1 MLNTKAYEISKT
13 SAIFVAEVFFI
24 PIMTTRYTKS
34 PLITKLFLIFVV
46 AFIGL
51 FISSLIILLC
61 TNYANNILVMKWL
74 QVLQTS
80 LTFILPAFLLAL
92 LFGQGISYL
101 KFKPIRSPFIWL
113 SVILLMPLALPA
125 VNWLKSLN
133 DMVVLPHFMSGVE
146 LWMQQMEAQSQV
158 LTEKFLGVSTYHGLA
173 LNLFVMAV
181 MPALGEEIFFRGI
194 LQTVLGEKLNRHL
207 AVWITAFIFS
217 AIHLQF
223 YGFLPRFLLGAAL
236 GYLFLFSGS
245 IWASIVAHFINNA
258 LAVLLFFLTFNGY
271 LTFDMDT
278 LGTQTTWWIGLIS
291 LTLVCLLFYRLNRV
305 KES

>member
-1 MLNTKAYEISKT
+1 MITA
-13 SAIFVAEVFFI
+13 
-24 PIMTTRYTKS
+24 RYITS
-34 PLITKLFLIFVV
+34 PLITKLVLIFVV
-46 AFIGL
+46 AFTGL
-51 FISSLIILLC
+51 LLSSVTILLC
-61 TNYANNILVMKWL
+61 ANYLNNMVVMKWL
-74 QVLQTS
+74 QLIQTAF
-80 LTFILPAFLLAL
+80 TFVLPAFLLAH
-92 LFGQGISYL
+92 FVGQGVSYL
-101 KFKPIRSPFIWL
+101 KFTPIRSSLMWFG
-113 SVILLMPLALPA
+113 VIFLMPLALPA

-146 LWMQQMEAQSQV
+146 LWMQQMEHQSEL
-158 LTEKFLGVSTYHGLA
+158 LTEKFLSVSSYSALA
-173 LNLFVMAV
+173 LNLLVMAAI
-181 MPALGEEIFFRGI
+181 PALGEELFFRGI

-271 LTFDMDT
+271 LTFDMDA
-278 LGTQTTWWIGLIS
+278 LGTQNTWWLGFLS
-291 LTLVCLLFYRLNRV
+291 LTLVCLLFYRLNRI
-305 KES
+305 KE

>member
-1 MLNTKAYEISKT
+1 MITA
-13 SAIFVAEVFFI
+13 
-24 PIMTTRYTKS
+24 RYIKS
-34 PLITKLFLIFVV
+34 PLITKLVLIFVV
-46 AFIGL
+46 AFAGL
-51 FISSLIILLC
+51 FLSSVAILLC
-61 TNYANNILVMKWL
+61 ANYINNIVVMKWL
-74 QVLQTS
+74 QLVQTVF
-80 LTFILPAFLLAL
+80 TFVLPAFLLAYSM
-92 LFGQGISYL
+92 GQGVTYL
-101 KFKPIRSPFIWL
+101 KFTSVRSPLIWL

-133 DMVVLPHFMSGVE
+133 DLVVLPHFMSGVE
-146 LWMQQMEAQSQV
+146 LWMQQMEHQSEV
-158 LTEKFLGVSTYHGLA
+158 LTDKFLSVSSYSGLA
-173 LNLFVMAV
+173 LNLLVMAAI
-181 MPALGEEIFFRGI
+181 PALGEELFFRGI

-271 LTFDMDT
+271 LTFDMDA
-278 LGTQTTWWIGLIS
+278 LGTQNTWWLGFLS
-291 LTLVCLLFYRLNRV
+291 LTLVCLLFYRLNRI
-305 KES
+305 KE

>member
-1 MLNTKAYEISKT
+1 MITARYIT
-13 SAIFVAEVFFI
+13 SF
-24 PIMTTRYTKS
+24 
-34 PLITKLFLIFVV
+34 LITKLILIFVV
-46 AFIGL
+46 AFTGL
-51 FISSLIILLC
+51 LLSSVTILLC
-61 TNYANNILVMKWL
+61 ANYLNNMVVMKWL
-74 QVLQTS
+74 QLIQTAF
-80 LTFILPAFLLAL
+80 TFVLPAFLLAH
-92 LFGQGISYL
+92 FVGQGVSYL
-101 KFKPIRSPFIWL
+101 KFTPIRSSLMWFG
-113 SVILLMPLALPA
+113 VILLMPLALPA

-146 LWMQQMEAQSQV
+146 LWMQQMEHQSEL
-158 LTEKFLGVSTYHGLA
+158 LTEKFLSVSSYSALA
-173 LNLFVMAV
+173 LNLLVMAAI
-181 MPALGEEIFFRGI
+181 PALGEELFFRGI

-271 LTFDMDT
+271 LTFDMDA
-278 LGTQTTWWIGLIS
+278 LGTQNTWWLGFLS
-291 LTLVCLLFYRLNRV
+291 LTLVCLLFYRLNRI
-305 KES
+305 KE

>member
-1 MLNTKAYEISKT
+1 MITA
-13 SAIFVAEVFFI
+13 
-24 PIMTTRYTKS
+24 RYITS
-34 PLITKLFLIFVV
+34 PLITKLVLIFVV
-46 AFIGL
+46 AFTGL
-51 FISSLIILLC
+51 LLSSVTILLC
-61 TNYANNILVMKWL
+61 ANYLNNMVVMKWL
-74 QVLQTS
+74 QLIQTAF
-80 LTFILPAFLLAL
+80 TFVLPAFLLAH
-92 LFGQGISYL
+92 FVGQGVTYL
-101 KFKPIRSPFIWL
+101 KFTSIRSPFIWFA
-113 SVILLMPLALPA
+113 VILLMPLALPA

-146 LWMQQMEAQSQV
+146 LWMQQMEHQSEL
-158 LTEKFLGVSTYHGLA
+158 LTEKFLSVSSYSALA
-173 LNLFVMAV
+173 LNLLVMAAI
-181 MPALGEEIFFRGI
+181 PALGEELFFRGI

-271 LTFDMDT
+271 LTFDMDA
-278 LGTQTTWWIGLIS
+278 LGTQNTWWLGFLS
-291 LTLVCLLFYRLNRV
+291 LTLVCLLFYRLNRI
-305 KES
+305 KE

>member
-1 MLNTKAYEISKT
+1 M
-13 SAIFVAEVFFI
+13 EVFFI
-24 PIMTTRYTKS
+24 QMITARYIKS
-34 PLITKLFLIFVV
+34 PLITKLVLIFVV
-46 AFIGL
+46 AFTGL
-51 FISSLIILLC
+51 LLSSVAILLC
-61 TNYANNILVMKWL
+61 ANYLNNMVVMKWL
-74 QVLQTS
+74 QLIQTAF
-80 LTFILPAFLLAL
+80 TFVLPAFLLAH
-92 LFGQGISYL
+92 FVGQGVSYL
-101 KFKPIRSPFIWL
+101 KFTPIRSSLMWL
-113 SVILLMPLALPA
+113 GVILLMPLALPA

-146 LWMQQMEAQSQV
+146 LWMQQMEHQSEL
-158 LTEKFLGVSTYHGLA
+158 LTEKFLSVSSYSALA
-173 LNLFVMAV
+173 LNLLVMAAI
-181 MPALGEEIFFRGI
+181 PALGEELFFRGL

-271 LTFDMDT
+271 LTFDMDA
-278 LGTQTTWWIGLIS
+278 LGTQNTWWLGFLS
-291 LTLVCLLFYRLNRV
+291 LTLVCLLFYRLNRI
-305 KES
+305 KE

>member
-1 MLNTKAYEISKT
+1 MITA
-13 SAIFVAEVFFI
+13 
-24 PIMTTRYTKS
+24 RYIKS
-34 PLITKLFLIFVV
+34 PLITKLVLIFVV
-46 AFIGL
+46 AFAGL
-51 FISSLIILLC
+51 FLSSVAILLC
-61 TNYANNILVMKWL
+61 ANYLNNMVVMKWL
-74 QVLQTS
+74 QLIQTAF
-80 LTFILPAFLLAL
+80 TFVLPAFLLAH
-92 LFGQGISYL
+92 FVGQGVSYL
-101 KFKPIRSPFIWL
+101 KFTPIRSSLMWFG
-113 SVILLMPLALPA
+113 VILLMPLALPA

-146 LWMQQMEAQSQV
+146 LWMQQMEHQSEL
-158 LTEKFLGVSTYHGLA
+158 LTEKFLSVSSYSALA
-173 LNLFVMAV
+173 LNLLVMAAI
-181 MPALGEEIFFRGI
+181 PALGEELFFRGI

-271 LTFDMDT
+271 LTFDMDA
-278 LGTQTTWWIGLIS
+278 LGTQNTWWLGFLS
-291 LTLVCLLFYRLNRV
+291 LTLVCLLFYRLNRI
-305 KES
+305 KE

>member
-1 MLNTKAYEISKT
+1 M
-13 SAIFVAEVFFI
+13 EVFFI
-24 PIMTTRYTKS
+24 QMITARYITS
-34 PLITKLFLIFVV
+34 PLITKLVLIFVV
-46 AFIGL
+46 AFTGL
-51 FISSLIILLC
+51 LLSSVTILLC
-61 TNYANNILVMKWL
+61 ANYLNNMVVMKWL
-74 QVLQTS
+74 QLIQTAF
-80 LTFILPAFLLAL
+80 TFVLPAFLLAH
-92 LFGQGISYL
+92 FVGQGVSYL
-101 KFKPIRSPFIWL
+101 KFTPIRSSLMWFG
-113 SVILLMPLALPA
+113 VIFLMPLALPA

-146 LWMQQMEAQSQV
+146 LWMQQMEHQSEL
-158 LTEKFLGVSTYHGLA
+158 LTEKFLSVSSYSALA
-173 LNLFVMAV
+173 LNLLVMAAI
-181 MPALGEEIFFRGI
+181 PALGEELFFRGI

-271 LTFDMDT
+271 LTFDMDA
-278 LGTQTTWWIGLIS
+278 LGTQNTWWLGFLS
-291 LTLVCLLFYRLNRV
+291 LTLVCLLFYRLNRI
-305 KES
+305 KE

>member
-1 MLNTKAYEISKT
+1 MITA
-13 SAIFVAEVFFI
+13 
-24 PIMTTRYTKS
+24 RYLKS
-34 PLITKLFLIFVV
+34 SLITKLALIFVV

-51 FISSLIILLC
+51 LLSSVAILLC
-61 TNYANNILVMKWL
+61 ANYLNNMVVMKWL
-74 QVLQTS
+74 QLMQTAF
-80 LTFILPAFLLAL
+80 TFVLPAFLLAH
-92 LFGQGISYL
+92 FVGQGVTYL
-101 KFKPIRSPFIWL
+101 KFTPIRSPFIWL

-146 LWMQQMEAQSQV
+146 LWMQQMEHQSEV
-158 LTEKFLGVSTYHGLA
+158 LTDKFLSVSSYSGLA
-173 LNLFVMAV
+173 LNLLVMAAI
-181 MPALGEEIFFRGI
+181 PALGEELFFRGI

-223 YGFLPRFLLGAAL
+223 YGFLPRFCLGAAL

-271 LTFDMDT
+271 LTFDMDA
-278 LGTQTTWWIGLIS
+278 LGTQNTWWLGFLS
-291 LTLVCLLFYRLNRV
+291 LTLVCLIFYRLNRI
-305 KES
+305 KE

>member
-1 MLNTKAYEISKT
+1 MITA
-13 SAIFVAEVFFI
+13 
-24 PIMTTRYTKS
+24 RYTTS
-34 PLITKLFLIFVV
+34 PLITKLVLIFVV
-46 AFIGL
+46 AFTGL
-51 FISSLIILLC
+51 LLSSVTILLC
-61 TNYANNILVMKWL
+61 ANYLNNMVVMKWL
-74 QVLQTS
+74 QLIQTAF
-80 LTFILPAFLLAL
+80 TFVLPAFLLAH
-92 LFGQGISYL
+92 FVGQGVSYL
-101 KFKPIRSPFIWL
+101 KFTPIRSSLMWL
-113 SVILLMPLALPA
+113 GVILLMPLALPA

-146 LWMQQMEAQSQV
+146 LWMQQMEHQSEL
-158 LTEKFLGVSTYHGLA
+158 LTEKFLSVSSYSALA
-173 LNLFVMAV
+173 LNLLVMAAI
-181 MPALGEEIFFRGI
+181 PALGEELFFRGI

-271 LTFDMDT
+271 LTFDMDA
-278 LGTQTTWWIGLIS
+278 LGTQNTWWLGFLS
-291 LTLVCLLFYRLNRV
+291 LTLVCLLFYRLNRI
-305 KES
+305 KE

>member
-1 MLNTKAYEISKT
+1 MITA
-13 SAIFVAEVFFI
+13 
-24 PIMTTRYTKS
+24 RYITS
-34 PLITKLFLIFVV
+34 PLITKLVLIFVV
-46 AFIGL
+46 AFTGL
-51 FISSLIILLC
+51 LLSSVAILLC
-61 TNYANNILVMKWL
+61 ANYLNNMVVMKWL
-74 QVLQTS
+74 QLIQTAF
-80 LTFILPAFLLAL
+80 TFVLPAFLLAH
-92 LFGQGISYL
+92 FVGQGVSYL
-101 KFKPIRSPFIWL
+101 KFTPIRSSLMWL
-113 SVILLMPLALPA
+113 GVILLMPLALPA

-146 LWMQQMEAQSQV
+146 LWMQQMEHQSEL
-158 LTEKFLGVSTYHGLA
+158 LTEKFLSVSSYSALA
-173 LNLFVMAV
+173 LNLLVMAAI
-181 MPALGEEIFFRGI
+181 PALGEELFFRGI

-271 LTFDMDT
+271 LTFDMDA
-278 LGTQTTWWIGLIS
+278 LGTQNTWWLGFLS
-291 LTLVCLLFYRLNRV
+291 LTLVCLLFYRLNRI
-305 KES
+305 KE

>member
-1 MLNTKAYEISKT
+1 MITA
-13 SAIFVAEVFFI
+13 
-24 PIMTTRYTKS
+24 RYIKS
-34 PLITKLFLIFVV
+34 PLITKLVLIFVV
-46 AFIGL
+46 AFAGL
-51 FISSLIILLC
+51 FLCSVAVLLC
-61 TNYANNILVMKWL
+61 ANYLNNMVVMKWL
-74 QVLQTS
+74 QLIQTAF
-80 LTFILPAFLLAL
+80 TFVLPAFLLAH
-92 LFGQGISYL
+92 FVGQGVSYL
-101 KFKPIRSPFIWL
+101 KFTPIRSSLMWFC
-113 SVILLMPLALPA
+113 VIFLMPLALPS

-146 LWMQQMEAQSQV
+146 LWMQQMEHQSEL
-158 LTEKFLGVSTYHGLA
+158 LTEKFLGVSSYSALA
-173 LNLFVMAV
+173 LNLLVMAAI
-181 MPALGEEIFFRGI
+181 PALGEELFFRGI

-271 LTFDMDT
+271 LTFDMDA
-278 LGTQTTWWIGLIS
+278 LGTQNTWWLGFLS
-291 LTLVCLLFYRLNRV
+291 LTLVCLLFYRLNRI
-305 KES
+305 KE

>member
-1 MLNTKAYEISKT
+1 M
-13 SAIFVAEVFFI
+13 EVFFI
-24 PIMTTRYTKS
+24 QMITARYITS
-34 PLITKLFLIFVV
+34 PLITKLVLIFVV
-46 AFIGL
+46 AFTGL
-51 FISSLIILLC
+51 LLSSVTILLC
-61 TNYANNILVMKWL
+61 ANYLNNMVVMKWL
-74 QVLQTS
+74 QLIQTAF
-80 LTFILPAFLLAL
+80 TFVLPAFLLAH
-92 LFGQGISYL
+92 FVGQGVSYL
-101 KFKPIRSPFIWL
+101 KFTPIRSSLMWL
-113 SVILLMPLALPA
+113 GVILLMPLALPA

-146 LWMQQMEAQSQV
+146 LWMQQMEHQSEL
-158 LTEKFLGVSTYHGLA
+158 LTEKFLSVSSYSALA
-173 LNLFVMAV
+173 LNLLVMAAI
-181 MPALGEEIFFRGI
+181 PALGEELFFRGI

-271 LTFDMDT
+271 LTFDMDA
-278 LGTQTTWWIGLIS
+278 LGTQNTWWLGFLS
-291 LTLVCLLFYRLNRV
+291 LTLVCLLFYRLNRI
-305 KES
+305 KE

>member
-1 MLNTKAYEISKT
+1 MITA
-13 SAIFVAEVFFI
+13 
-24 PIMTTRYTKS
+24 RYTTS
-34 PLITKLFLIFVV
+34 PLITKLVLIFVV
-46 AFIGL
+46 AFTGL
-51 FISSLIILLC
+51 LLSSVAILLC
-61 TNYANNILVMKWL
+61 ANYLNNMVVMKWL
-74 QVLQTS
+74 QLIQTAF
-80 LTFILPAFLLAL
+80 TFVLPAFLLAH
-92 LFGQGISYL
+92 FVGQGVSYL
-101 KFKPIRSPFIWL
+101 KFTPIRSSLMWL
-113 SVILLMPLALPA
+113 GVILLMPLALPA

-146 LWMQQMEAQSQV
+146 LWMQQMEHQSEL
-158 LTEKFLGVSTYHGLA
+158 LTEKFLSVSSYSALA
-173 LNLFVMAV
+173 LNLLVMAAI
-181 MPALGEEIFFRGI
+181 PALGEELFFRGI

-271 LTFDMDT
+271 LTFDMDA
-278 LGTQTTWWIGLIS
+278 LGTQNTWWLGFLS
-291 LTLVCLLFYRLNRV
+291 LTLVCLLFYRLNRI
-305 KES
+305 KE

>member
-1 MLNTKAYEISKT
+1 MITA
-13 SAIFVAEVFFI
+13 
-24 PIMTTRYTKS
+24 RYITS
-34 PLITKLFLIFVV
+34 PLITKLVLIFVV
-46 AFIGL
+46 AFTGL
-51 FISSLIILLC
+51 LLSSVTILLC
-61 TNYANNILVMKWL
+61 ANYLNNMVVMKWL
-74 QVLQTS
+74 QLIQTAF
-80 LTFILPAFLLAL
+80 TFVLPAFLLAH
-92 LFGQGISYL
+92 FVGQGVSYL
-101 KFKPIRSPFIWL
+101 KFTPIRSSLMWL
-113 SVILLMPLALPA
+113 GVILLMPLALPA

-146 LWMQQMEAQSQV
+146 LWMQQMENQSEV
-158 LTEKFLGVSTYHGLA
+158 LTDKFLSVSSYSGLA
-173 LNLFVMAV
+173 LNLLVMAAI
-181 MPALGEEIFFRGI
+181 PALGEELFFRGI

-271 LTFDMDT
+271 LTFDMDA
-278 LGTQTTWWIGLIS
+278 LGTQNTWWLGFLS
-291 LTLVCLLFYRLNRV
+291 LTLVCLLFYRLNRI
-305 KES
+305 KE

>member
-1 MLNTKAYEISKT
+1 MITA
-13 SAIFVAEVFFI
+13 
-24 PIMTTRYTKS
+24 RYIKS
-34 PLITKLFLIFVV
+34 PLITKLVLIFVV
-46 AFIGL
+46 AFAGL
-51 FISSLIILLC
+51 FLSSVAILLC
-61 TNYANNILVMKWL
+61 ANYINNIVVMKWL
-74 QVLQTS
+74 QLVQTVF
-80 LTFILPAFLLAL
+80 TFVLPAFLLAH
-92 LFGQGISYL
+92 FVGQGVSYL
-101 KFKPIRSPFIWL
+101 KFTPIRSSLMWL
-113 SVILLMPLALPA
+113 GVILLMPLALPA

-146 LWMQQMEAQSQV
+146 LWMQQMEHQSEL
-158 LTEKFLGVSTYHGLA
+158 LTEKFLSVSSYSALA
-173 LNLFVMAV
+173 LNLLVMAAI
-181 MPALGEEIFFRGI
+181 PALGEELFCRGI

-271 LTFDMDT
+271 LTFDMDA
-278 LGTQTTWWIGLIS
+278 LGTQNTWWLGFLS
-291 LTLVCLLFYRLNRV
+291 LTLVCLLFYRLNRI
-305 KES
+305 KE

>member
-1 MLNTKAYEISKT
+1 MITA
-13 SAIFVAEVFFI
+13 
-24 PIMTTRYTKS
+24 RYITS
-34 PLITKLFLIFVV
+34 PLITKLVLIFVV
-46 AFIGL
+46 AFTGL
-51 FISSLIILLC
+51 LLSSVTILLC
-61 TNYANNILVMKWL
+61 ANYLNNMVVMKWL
-74 QVLQTS
+74 QLIQTAF
-80 LTFILPAFLLAL
+80 TFVLPAFLLAH
-92 LFGQGISYL
+92 FVGQGVSYL
-101 KFKPIRSPFIWL
+101 KFTPIRSSLMWFG
-113 SVILLMPLALPA
+113 VILLMPLALPA

-146 LWMQQMEAQSQV
+146 LWMQQMEHQSEL
-158 LTEKFLGVSTYHGLA
+158 LTEKFLSVSSYSALA
-173 LNLFVMAV
+173 LNLLVMAAI
-181 MPALGEEIFFRGI
+181 PALGEELFFRGI

-271 LTFDMDT
+271 LTFDMDA
-278 LGTQTTWWIGLIS
+278 LGTQNTWWLGFLS
-291 LTLVCLLFYRLNRV
+291 LTLVCLLFYRLNRI
-305 KES
+305 KE

>member
-1 MLNTKAYEISKT
+1 M
-13 SAIFVAEVFFI
+13 EVFFI
-24 PIMTTRYTKS
+24 QMITARYTTS
-34 PLITKLFLIFVV
+34 PLITKLVLIFVV
-46 AFIGL
+46 AFAGL
-51 FISSLIILLC
+51 LLSSVAILLC
-61 TNYANNILVMKWL
+61 ANYLNNMVVMKWL
-74 QVLQTS
+74 QLIQTAF
-80 LTFILPAFLLAL
+80 TFVLPAFLLAH
-92 LFGQGISYL
+92 FVGQGVSYL
-101 KFKPIRSPFIWL
+101 KFTPIRSSLMWL
-113 SVILLMPLALPA
+113 GVILLMPLALPA

-146 LWMQQMEAQSQV
+146 LWMQQMEHQSEL
-158 LTEKFLGVSTYHGLA
+158 LTEKFLSVSSYSALA
-173 LNLFVMAV
+173 LNLLVMAAI
-181 MPALGEEIFFRGI
+181 PALGEELFFRGI

-271 LTFDMDT
+271 LTFDMDA
-278 LGTQTTWWIGLIS
+278 LGTQNTWWLGFLS
-291 LTLVCLLFYRLNRV
+291 LTLVCLLFYRLNRI
-305 KES
+305 KE

>member
-1 MLNTKAYEISKT
+1 MITA
-13 SAIFVAEVFFI
+13 
-24 PIMTTRYTKS
+24 RYITS
-34 PLITKLFLIFVV
+34 PLITKLVLIFVV
-46 AFIGL
+46 AFAGL
-51 FISSLIILLC
+51 FLSSVAILLC
-61 TNYANNILVMKWL
+61 ANYLNNMVVMKWL
-74 QVLQTS
+74 QLIQTAF
-80 LTFILPAFLLAL
+80 TFVLPAFLLAH
-92 LFGQGISYL
+92 FVGQGVSYL
-101 KFKPIRSPFIWL
+101 KFTPIRSSLMWFG
-113 SVILLMPLALPA
+113 VILLMPLALPA

-146 LWMQQMEAQSQV
+146 LWMQQMEHQSEL
-158 LTEKFLGVSTYHGLA
+158 LTEKFLSVSSYSALA
-173 LNLFVMAV
+173 LNLLVMAAI
-181 MPALGEEIFFRGI
+181 PALGEELFFRGI

-271 LTFDMDT
+271 LTFDMDA
-278 LGTQTTWWIGLIS
+278 LGTQNTWWLGFLS
-291 LTLVCLLFYRLNRV
+291 LTLVCLLFYRLNRI
-305 KES
+305 KE

>member
-1 MLNTKAYEISKT
+1 M
-13 SAIFVAEVFFI
+13 EVFFI
-24 PIMTTRYTKS
+24 QMITARYITS
-34 PLITKLFLIFVV
+34 PLITKLVLIFVV
-46 AFIGL
+46 AFTGL
-51 FISSLIILLC
+51 LLSSVAILLC
-61 TNYANNILVMKWL
+61 ANYLNNMVVMKWL
-74 QVLQTS
+74 QLIQTAF
-80 LTFILPAFLLAL
+80 TFVLPAFLLAH
-92 LFGQGISYL
+92 FVGQGISYL
-101 KFKPIRSPFIWL
+101 KFTPIRSSLMWFG
-113 SVILLMPLALPA
+113 VILMMPLALPA

-146 LWMQQMEAQSQV
+146 LWMQQMEHQSEL
-158 LTEKFLGVSTYHGLA
+158 LTEKFLSVSSYSALA
-173 LNLFVMAV
+173 LNLLVMAAI
-181 MPALGEEIFFRGI
+181 PALGEELFFRGL

-271 LTFDMDT
+271 LTFDMDA
-278 LGTQTTWWIGLIS
+278 LGTQNTWWLGFLS
-291 LTLVCLLFYRLNRV
+291 LTLVCLLFYRLNRI
-305 KES
+305 KE